1 MKPCISKIIIFYIQA
16 DEINEAGCRLVT
28 EVARK
33 YDKLIGL
40 PISTTRSYAGNEGKE
55 KVQKEIKQQIEAFEK
70 WDGDL
75 LMAEVDTKYAR
86 NNRP

>member
-1 MKPCISKIIIFYIQA
+1 M
-16 DEINEAGCRLVT
+16 T

-55 KVQKEIKQQIEAFEK
+55 KVQKEFRQQIEAFEK

-75 LMAEVDTKYAR
+75 LMAEVNKKYFKLSLNVFQTSDR
-86 NNRP
+86 LKDLQNSNKLHQSE

>member
-1 MKPCISKIIIFYIQA
+1 MLILSIQA